1 MQVEW
6 YGHPKYVTVRE
17 RLISTLTS
25 PHYRFRRSEPIIFLC
40 GGAKSVPRDTLAG
53 YLKKHIPTTK
63 FFYAEPVWEVIAS
76 RLKLG
81 ALAME
86 ADLAKLAD
94 LVIIIVE
101 SPGTFAELGA
111 FSNSDELRPKL
122 LAVIDSEFSP
132 PQNSFIALGPIHWIE
147 AVSCFAPTIYVPLAS
162 ILTAVGEIQERLS
175 RIKTAT
181 AKVSNLTENPKQLL
195 LFICDLVAIIHP
207 ATIELVESY
216 CQRILSVAPSS
227 VAIATSVAL
236 AKAMGI
242 LGSSTVEGDVY
253 FFPSAPEGSAKP
265 YHHMTLATL
274 PGLRSEH
281 LSALL
286 SITQARGVMEQIWG
300 KHDI

>member
-6 YGHPKYVTVRE
+6 YEHPKYVRVRE
-17 RLISTLTS
+17 RLISSLTN

-40 GGAKSVPRDTLAG
+40 GGEKSTPRDTLAA
-53 YLKKHIPTTK
+53 YLHKHIPTTK

-76 RLKLG
+76 RIKLG

-94 LVIIIVE
+94 LVIVIVE

-111 FSNSDELRPKL
+111 FSNSDALRPKL
-122 LAVIDSEFSP
+122 LAIVDAEYSP

-147 AVSCFAPTIYVPLAS
+147 AESNFAPTIYVPLAS
-162 ILTAVGEIQERLS
+162 ILTAVGEIEERLS
-175 RIKTAT
+175 RIKTTT
-181 AKVSNLTENPKQLL
+181 AKVSNLADSPKQLL
-195 LFICDLVAIIHP
+195 LFICDLIAIIYP
-207 ATIELVESY
+207 ATIETVESY
-216 CQRILSVAPSS
+216 CQGILSEAPST
-227 VAIATSVAL
+227 VAVATVVAL
-236 AKAMGI
+236 GKAMGI
-242 LGSSTVEGDVY
+242 LGSFAVANETY
-253 FFPSAPEGSAKP
+253 FFPSTSENAAKP

-286 SITQARGVMEQIWG
+286 SIPAARHVMEQIRG
-300 KHDI
+300 KE